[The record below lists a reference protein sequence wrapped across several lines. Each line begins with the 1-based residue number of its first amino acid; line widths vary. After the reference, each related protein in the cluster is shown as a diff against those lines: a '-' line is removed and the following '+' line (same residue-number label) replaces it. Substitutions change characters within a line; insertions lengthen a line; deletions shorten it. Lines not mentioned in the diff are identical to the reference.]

1 MQFIPNDDL
10 SLQTIPA
17 ADAPLSDLWAFA
29 HTFNGYEAFGSFE
42 ACAEI
47 ANRRDHSS
55 LDHLRGCLFFE
66 ARRWRHFGELPDAEA
81 EMDWREIV
89 QRIRDLVAARTAT

>member
-1 MQFIPNDDL
+1 MPFISNDDL

-17 ADAPLSDLWAFA
+17 ADAPLRDLHVFA

-47 ANRRDHSS
+47 ANSRDHSS

-66 ARRWRHFGELPDAEA
+66 ARRWRHFGEGPDAKAEA
-81 EMDWREIV
+81 YWREIV
-89 QRIRDLVAARTAT
+89 QRIRELVAARTAA